1 MSRNDLDLLTTL
13 LVLAVGGASFVLLL
27 QDLVRRELAGR
38 PDDRSTGY
46 ARRVGLGLA
55 IVFAYLVVL
64 RFALLGT

>member
-1 MSRNDLDLLTTL
+1 MSRHDLDLLTTL
-13 LVLAVGGASFVLLL
+13 LVLAVGGASFVLLV

-38 PDDRSTGY
+38 PESRVGSY

-55 IVFAYLVVL
+55 IVFTYLVVL